1 VTGELTKE
9 QVAELKGRLD
19 DRRQRL
25 QQEIREELLRSDE
38 AHYIDLAERV
48 HDEAEESVADLLV
61 DFSIAIIDRQ
71 IRELK
76 EIEQAL
82 KRIAMGSYG
91 TCIDCGEPIG
101 FKRLEAHPEAKR
113 CVSCQGVFERTYAQD
128 GTPKL

>member
-1 VTGELTKE
+1 MTKE
-9 QVAELKGRLD
+9 QIAELKKRLED
-19 DRRQRL
+19 KRRRL
-25 QQEIREELLRSDE
+25 QEEIREELLRSDE

-76 EIEQAL
+76 EVEQAL
-82 KRIAMGSYG
+82 NRIAMGSYG
-91 TCIDCGEPIG
+91 TCIDCGESIG
-101 FKRLEAHPEAKR
+101 YQRLEAHPEAKR
-113 CVSCQGVFERTYAQD
+113 CVSCQGLFERTYAHD